1 MWPKPH
7 RSAEAP
13 RDELSS
19 SLPLLCLL
27 FEDEVEAQEMLD
39 RAEKAGLSGLPMVMI
54 GLEPQLPKP
63 IPLVNDT
70 RAHARA
76 TKPMKVA

>member
-1 MWPKPH
+1 
-7 RSAEAP
+7 
-13 RDELSS
+13 
-19 SLPLLCLL
+19 
-27 FEDEVEAQEMLD
+27 MLE

-63 IPLVNDT
+63 IRLVNDT
-70 RAHARA
+70 RADSRA

>member
-1 MWPKPH
+1 
-7 RSAEAP
+7 
-13 RDELSS
+13 
-19 SLPLLCLL
+19 
-27 FEDEVEAQEMLD
+27 
-39 RAEKAGLSGLPMVMI
+39 MI